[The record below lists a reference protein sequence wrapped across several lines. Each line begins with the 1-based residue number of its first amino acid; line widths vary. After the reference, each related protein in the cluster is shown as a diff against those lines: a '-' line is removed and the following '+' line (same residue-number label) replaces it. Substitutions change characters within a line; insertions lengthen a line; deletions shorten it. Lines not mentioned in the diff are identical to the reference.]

1 MRDEVEHGG
10 DSEAVGP
17 AARRSRDAAGGKL
30 VEDFAANAAAVGF
43 HVHRGEAP
51 SIEGA
56 GVSSAIHGLA
66 DTGSVVLAAAPDEP
80 RARSLLPFVH
90 VTLLR
95 EDLILP
101 GLSELF
107 AELGDD
113 LPSALA
119 IVTGPSRSAD
129 IEQKLAVGVHGP
141 GEVHVVLL
149 PAGQAR

>member
-1 MRDEVEHGG
+1 MRDEIEHKG
-10 DSEAVGP
+10 DSEAVGVGG
-17 AARRSRDAAGGKL
+17 RRCRGAAGATL
-30 VEDFAANAAAVGF
+30 VDDFAANAEAVGF

-51 SIEGA
+51 SIQDA
-56 GVSSAIHGLA
+56 GLSTAIFGLA

-101 GLSELF
+101 GLDDLF
-107 AELGDD
+107 AALGDD

-119 IVTGPSRSAD
+119 IVSGPSRSAD

-141 GEVHVVLL
+141 GEVHVVLM
-149 PAGQAR
+149 PAQTLG